1 VVIDM
6 RKLACAAVAA
16 LVACSSP
23 TQQQRVD
30 SAEIAQLSQVKH
42 GYPDVVMGFDIRPE
56 TTLIVSLDLQHYI
69 EMDDDDVAAM
79 QRAAVARWRE
89 AWMSAHPG
97 EHATLRVRFIDFI
110 GRKVA
115 EKTTDV

>member
-1 VVIDM
+1 MIDM
-6 RKLACAAVAA
+6 RKLACAVVAV
-16 LVACSSP
+16 LIACSSP

-30 SAEIAQLSQVKH
+30 SAEIAQLGQLKRS
-42 GYPDVVMGFDIRPE
+42 YPDEVMGFDIHPE

-89 AWMSAHPG
+89 AWSNAHPG
-97 EHATLRVRFIDFI
+97 EHAMLRVRFIDFI
-110 GRKVA
+110 GRRVA
-115 EKTTDV
+115 EKTTRV

>member
-1 VVIDM
+1 MIDL

-16 LVACSSP
+16 LIACSSP
-23 TQQQRVD
+23 TPQQRVD
-30 SAEIAQLSQVKH
+30 SAEIAQLGQLKRS
-42 GYPDVVMGFDIRPE
+42 YPDTVMGFDIRPE

-89 AWMSAHPG
+89 AWSKAHPG
-97 EHATLRVRFIDFI
+97 EHAALRVRFIDFI
-110 GRKVA
+110 GRNVA
-115 EKTTDV
+115 EKTTNV